1 MRLNNGRGDIEMKV
15 KFLGKRKRI
24 VHVVRFVKAVSTV
37 VAVLLMIA
45 IAVIASLVAYFWVT
59 GYFKTTSTKISKAIQ
74 IENAY
79 YTGQYLGV
87 YVENIGQGKATLI
100 ANQCLYVDG
109 ALRTSAN
116 VNPGKLQETSYM
128 LQESDI
134 ALVVDAI
141 SLNLGQTIKIKI
153 VTSEGTF
160 VEYSFTI
167 NTFQGQNPYSLALF
181 ANPPAGGSV
190 AADNNGPYS
199 YGDVV
204 ELTANP
210 AAGWSF
216 SGWSGD
222 ASGSTNPIS
231 IVINGTNTVTATFT
245 QNEYALTLDI
255 VGGGSVSK
263 LPDKATYHSGDSV
276 QLQANAA
283 SGWTFSG
290 WSGDLTGT
298 TNPSSVVIDETP
310 EVTATFTQNQYTLT
324 VNMDPL
330 GSGLVSLN
338 NTGPYYYG
346 DVVELTAN
354 PTVGWSFSGWSQ
366 DLTGSMNPATILIDG
381 GKTVT
386 ATFTQNTYTL
396 TISTV
401 GQGSVSLNNTGPYYY
416 GDVVELTANPTVG
429 WSFSGWSQDL
439 TGSMNP
445 ATILIDGGKTVTATF
460 TQNTYTLT
468 ISTVGQ
474 GSVSLNNTGPY
485 YYGDVVELT
494 ANPTVGWSFS
504 AWSGDVGGS
513 NNPENILI
521 DGDKSVNAAFSQQ
534 TRVIHA
540 SAGPHGLISPSGD
553 VTVTYGG
560 DQDFTFT
567 PEAGY
572 SVEDVLVDF
581 VSQGPSDYYNF
592 TNVVAERW
600 ISVSFVPSTYTITAS
615 YGPGGTI
622 DPSGSVSVGYGND
635 QAFVI
640 TPNVG
645 FHIGNVLVDGG
656 SIGVPSGY
664 TFYSVTADHTIQAF
678 FALDV
683 YTLTV
688 NVNPLGAGIV
698 SLNNTGPYHYG
709 DWVQLTANGNPGWS
723 FSGWSGD
730 ASGSA
735 GSTVIL
741 MDGDKTVNAAF
752 TQIEY
757 TLTVTT
763 IGNGVGTVTK
773 TPDLATYHYG
783 DSVQLNA
790 AANVGSYFAGW
801 SGDLSG
807 MTSPVNITIDGNKA
821 VNANFTRT
829 QVQVSFVAE
838 PSGRGTTS
846 PTGTQTYDLGQT
858 VSISAIDTNA
868 SDSYAFGYWSAT
880 GSITFGNSSAASTT
894 AVMNSAG
901 TITAHFRIPTSIK
914 WINTPATL
922 TIGDTETIYGQL
934 VEYGYTG
941 YLNIDNPTAM
951 NGKTISLVYTRP
963 NGTTFTRTDTTGVYI
978 LFWNGVFSD
987 SYVPDAVGTWHV
999 YARFD
1004 GDGTFNAS
1012 VSTTGS
1018 FTVTQSSTSLTCT
1031 VSPTTIQMGSTVT
1044 VSGTLTDSSSNG
1056 VPSKTVTLTFTRP
1069 NSSTILVNVTTSTSG
1084 SYTYTFAP
1092 DAIGQWS
1099 VHSTWAGDANYQP
1112 STSPTQQFTVEP
1124 RHVTFVSAGTGS
1136 GTTSN
1141 PSPAYPSGLAA
1152 NDLILLQVTVRDT
1165 TNTPTTPAG
1174 FTLLYGPDSTGTG
1187 RQWIYYK
1194 FATGTESGTITIT
1207 ISGSNC
1213 KIARMYAFRNVALS
1227 SFTEGGGFGSGTSRT
1242 ISAQSVTT
1250 TGTGRLTVSFVFVNN
1265 DNSVGSFTGE
1275 AGGDWTEAVSEFT
1288 TSAGSNGC
1296 VQLQT
1301 ATMASAGTISGG
1313 SYDMGSG
1320 NSDPWGVRAFALIP
1334 SP

>member
-1 MRLNNGRGDIEMKV
+1 MKV

-330 GSGLVSLN
+330 GSGL
-338 NTGPYYYG
+338 
-346 DVVELTAN
+346 
-354 PTVGWSFSGWSQ
+354 
-366 DLTGSMNPATILIDG
+366 
-381 GKTVT
+381 
-386 ATFTQNTYTL
+386 
-396 TISTV
+396 
-401 GQGSVSLNNTGPYYY
+401 
-416 GDVVELTANPTVG
+416 
-429 WSFSGWSQDL
+429 
-439 TGSMNP
+439 
-445 ATILIDGGKTVTATF
+445 
-460 TQNTYTLT
+460 
-468 ISTVGQ
+468 
-474 GSVSLNNTGPY
+474 VSLNNTGPY